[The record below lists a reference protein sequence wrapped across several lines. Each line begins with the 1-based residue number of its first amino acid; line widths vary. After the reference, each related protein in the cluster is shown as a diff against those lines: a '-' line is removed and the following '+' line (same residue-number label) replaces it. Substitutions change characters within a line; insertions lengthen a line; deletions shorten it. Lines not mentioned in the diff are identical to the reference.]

1 VRVASAMS
9 GSTASMARLESQAS
23 AMSVGSSHAV
33 EVSPELEPLPT
44 ARQWYYLDAT
54 HEQQGPV
61 TWADL
66 QSMEHS
72 GHIDGNSYVFTE
84 GMPDWQLAS
93 EINWRGSEPSA

>member
-1 VRVASAMS
+1 MRPWCPPPPLLPPSLPPSCAPSLR
-9 GSTASMARLESQAS
+9 GARERP
-23 AMSVGSSHAV
+23 SSLHV
-33 EVSPELEPLPT
+33 LL
-44 ARQWYYLDAT
+44 Q
-54 HEQQGPV
+54 V